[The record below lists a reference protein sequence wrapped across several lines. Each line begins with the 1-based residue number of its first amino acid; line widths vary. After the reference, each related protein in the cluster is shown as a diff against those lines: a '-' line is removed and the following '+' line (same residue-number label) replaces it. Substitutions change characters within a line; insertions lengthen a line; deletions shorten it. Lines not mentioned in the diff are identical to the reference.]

1 LSGLLDLLDKG
12 AVRPEELPGH
22 ITELK
27 TRFNHTRTL
36 LNNLLDWTLLQ
47 MDKLNLQSTKIDLS
61 KIVDENIQLLSAV
74 QTKQI
79 RLINNIPSPAIAF
92 ADSNTTNL
100 VIRNLIT
107 NAIKFTN
114 DGGEVTIGSQ
124 EKDSHWVVSVR
135 DNGVGMNE
143 DVIKILFD
151 KTAPY
156 TTRGTA
162 NEKGTGL
169 GLILCKE
176 FVEKN
181 GGKIWVES
189 EVGGGSTF
197 YFTIPKAN

>member
-12 AVRPEELPGH
+12 AVKPEELPNH
-22 ITELK
+22 VKELK
-27 TRFNHTRTL
+27 NRFNHTRTL

-47 MDKLNLQSTKIDLS
+47 MDKLNLQAAKIDLH
-61 KIVDENIQLLSAV
+61 KIVDENIQLLGSLQNKKITLVNAV
-74 QTKQI
+74 PDK
-79 RLINNIPSPAIAF
+79 AIAF

-100 VIRNLIT
+100 VMRNLMT

-114 DGGEVTIGSQ
+114 DGGTVTISAEEQ
-124 EKDSHWVVSVR
+124 PTEWLICVK
-135 DNGVGMNE
+135 DNGIGIDA
-143 DVIKILFD
+143 DVLKILFD

-181 GGKIWVES
+181 GGTIWVES
-189 EVGGGSTF
+189 KVGEGSQF
-197 YFTIPKAN
+197 SFTLPKTS